1 MFNWEKLKDMGI
13 NKAHKDHLIDLSRD
27 GIHCNQCGEHLS
39 QHGERKGGPG
49 RGHGGHGPKGGATA
63 PTLPA
68 PASSTGA

>member
-1 MFNWEKLKDMGI
+1 M
-13 NKAHKDHLIDLSRD
+13 KAKVVAHVTEMVNAVGGK
-27 GIHCNQCGEHLS
+27 
-39 QHGERKGGPG
+39 HGLGKGGHG